1 LTELSKTASSGTEF
15 SRTELGKTE
24 LGKTESRQDQEFRS
38 GFVAVIGR
46 PNAGKST
53 LLNALLGQKV
63 VIMSDKPQTTR
74 NTIRCIVTEP
84 RGQII
89 FLDTPGIHKPKDRLG
104 EWMLEA
110 ALSAVR
116 AVDAVV
122 WVADAAAEWGG
133 GDASIAEVL
142 RASGLK
148 TLLALNKV
156 DLMEKSALLP
166 RIEAWSRRF
175 DFAEIVP
182 VSALREENTDRLL
195 DTLWAYLPAGPLYYP
210 EDEVT
215 DRPERFIAAEIVREK
230 VLTLTREEIPY
241 AVGVAVEAME
251 EKTSLI
257 KIEASVYVERASQKG
272 IVIGKDGSLIKEVG
286 RQARLELEEL
296 LNSKVL
302 LKLWVKVRKDWRNR
316 GDTLRELGYEGN

>member
-1 LTELSKTASSGTEF
+1 MGS
-15 SRTELGKTE
+15 
-24 LGKTESRQDQEFRS
+24 DMVIQEGFLS

-63 VIMSDKPQTTR
+63 LIMSDKPQTTR
-74 NTIRCIVTEP
+74 NTIRCIVTES

-104 EWMLEA
+104 EWMLEE
-110 ALSAVR
+110 ALGALR
-116 AVDAVV
+116 AVDVV
-122 WVADAAAEWGG
+122 IWVADATATWGT
-133 GDASIAEVL
+133 GDASIAEVVQ
-142 RASGLK
+142 ASGLK
-148 TLLALNKV
+148 TLLVLNKV
-156 DLMEKSALLP
+156 DLLNKSVLLP
-166 RIEAWSRRF
+166 LIDEWSRRF

-182 VSALREENTDRLL
+182 VSALREENTSRVL
-195 DTLWAYLPAGPLYYP
+195 DSLWAYLPEGPMYYP

-230 VLTLTREEIPY
+230 VFALTREEIPY
-241 AVGVAVEAME
+241 AVGVVVEGME
-251 EKTSLI
+251 EKAALI
-257 KIEASVYVERASQKG
+257 KIEAVLFVERDSQKG

-286 RQARLELEEL
+286 RQAREELEEL
-296 LNSKVL
+296 LNRKVL

-316 GDTLRELGYEGN
+316 GDTLRELGYE